1 VARGVSRAVP
11 AARRLERI
19 EIDNASVRL
28 GRHWAL
34 RDVSLDL
41 RVGERW
47 LLLGPNGAGKT
58 VLLKLLRGDV
68 WPTPTGH
75 EARRYHLRDGEV
87 LEQPLFASHRI
98 AYLGPERQDRYLRHE
113 STLDVAQ
120 VVHTGFDDS
129 DLPLQVAT
137 PAQRRRI
144 ETVLRQV
151 GLAGLAKRKILTLS
165 YGQRRRVLLARAF
178 VREPDV
184 LLLDEALNGLDAH
197 GRAAFLRALRLASSP
212 RTAWVL
218 TSHRRNDAPPGLTHI
233 ARIAH
238 GVIASVTDLRACI
251 GDPATTRSAAR
262 PKKPSLARREARPEG
277 QPEVVQASQRN
288 TRGTR
293 PRIRSTKPL
302 LRLQRAAVYRDER
315 AIIGK
320 FDWTLERGQHWF
332 LRGANGSGKSTFVA
346 MLYGDLWPAH
356 GGNRQRQWPAAD
368 DWKARVGL
376 VSPELQA
383 RYAATGCT
391 VEQIVASGFHA
402 SIGLNDRPT
411 PGELRR
417 VRRELRAWGL
427 KDFATRQAR
436 ELSYGQLRL
445 ALVAR
450 AFVRARRLWLL
461 DEPFDGLDAATRQR
475 LRARLDEAVA
485 RGATM
490 VLATHHED
498 DVPAYVQHV
507 LTLRRGRAPV
517 VSER

>member
-1 VARGVSRAVP
+1 MARGVSRAIPV
-11 AARRLERI
+11 ARRLERI
-19 EIDNASVRL
+19 EIGTASVRL
-28 GRHWAL
+28 GRHWVL
-34 RDVSLDL
+34 RDVSLDI
-41 RVGERW
+41 RAGERW

-58 VLLKLLRGDV
+58 VLLKLLRGDI
-68 WPTPTGH
+68 WPTPTGR
-75 EARRYHLRDGEV
+75 ATRRYHLCDGEV
-87 LEQPLFASHRI
+87 LEQPLFAADRI
-98 AYLGPERQDRYLRHE
+98 AYLGPERQDRYVRYE

-120 VVHTGFDDS
+120 VVLTGFDDA
-129 DLPLQVAT
+129 DFPLHAAT

-144 ETVLRQV
+144 EIVLRQV
-151 GLAGLAKRKILTLS
+151 GLAGYASRKFLTLS

-184 LLLDEALNGLDAH
+184 LLLDEALNGLDAQAR
-197 GRAAFLRALRLASSP
+197 GAFLRALWLVSSP

-218 TSHRRNDAPPGLTHI
+218 TSHRRSDAPAGLTHL
-233 ARIAH
+233 ARMAH
-238 GVIASVTDLRACI
+238 GVIDSVSNLHAGAVDAA
-251 GDPATTRSAAR
+251 ATLAAAR
-262 PKKPSLARREARPEG
+262 TLSRPEPR
-277 QPEVVQASQRN
+277 PEERAGVVQASKHR
-288 TRGTR
+288 THAADADG
-293 PRIRSTKPL
+293 RIRATRPL

-315 AIIGK
+315 VVVGRC
-320 FDWTLERGQHWF
+320 DWTLERGQHWV

-356 GGNRQRQWPAAD
+356 DGTRVREWPAAD

-411 PGELRR
+411 VAELRR

-427 KDFATRQAR
+427 ADFATRQAR

-461 DEPFDGLDAATRQR
+461 DEPFDGLDALARQR

-485 RGATM
+485 KGATV
-490 VLATHHED
+490 VLATHHEE
-498 DVPAYVQHV
+498 DVPDYVKRV

-517 VSER
+517 ISER